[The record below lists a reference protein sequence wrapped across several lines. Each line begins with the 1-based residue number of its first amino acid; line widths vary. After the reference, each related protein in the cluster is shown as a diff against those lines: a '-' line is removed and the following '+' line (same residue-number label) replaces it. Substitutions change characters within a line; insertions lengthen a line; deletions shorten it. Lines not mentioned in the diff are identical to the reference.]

1 MSQHDAVLFA
11 NEAFYLAFSSR
22 DMAAMTDMW
31 ATRVPVSCIHPGWA
45 PLLGRDD
52 VLQSWEGIFS
62 GEAPPPITCH
72 GARAHVYGD
81 TATVLCYERIPE
93 NYLIA
98 TNIFVREGGLWK
110 IVHHQAGPTN
120 GGPVVDHGGELPVFN

>member
-11 NEAFYLAFSSR
+11 NEAFYLAFSSC
-22 DMAAMTDMW
+22 DLAAMTDLW
-31 ATRVPVSCIHPGWA
+31 ATGVPVSCIHPGWA

-52 VLQSWEGIFS
+52 VLDSWKGIFS
-62 GEAPPPITCH
+62 GQAPPPITCH
-72 GARAHVYGD
+72 GPCAHVYGD
-81 TATVLCYERIPE
+81 AATVLCYERIPE
-93 NYLIA
+93 SYLIA

-120 GGPVVDHGGELPVFN
+120 GDPVLDHGGEAPLFN